1 MGKLL
6 ILFLSFFLAGC
17 FGYSQK
23 ITILANSCDCT
34 NKKVKDSLIEKYL
47 EHGAE
52 KYSYNSPPWQQ
63 YCDSL
68 IAICPNIAVA
78 YQLKAIPFIKYGEY
92 EKAFALEDKA
102 VELAPKDF
110 TAYRG
115 FLKCIFTKDYEGAI
129 ADFKKAQELV
139 PNSYEM
145 DHTYF
150 FYQGLCY
157 LELGNYVKCQ
167 ENFKQDIF
175 LQNKGDSSKTVH
187 FNSLFYLG
195 ILYYEMKNFTL
206 AEENLLKCIK
216 VYNNHPDANFYL
228 GLVFGA
234 IGNDSSKSKYL
245 NIAKEALEKK
255 YSFGEDNVFYA
266 NYPHQIRLYEVEE
279 AINAMR

>member
-6 ILFLSFFLAGC
+6 ILFLSFFLAC
-17 FGYSQK
+17 LSGYSQK
-23 ITILANSCDCT
+23 INIAGNSCDCT
-34 NKKVKDSLIEKYL
+34 NKKVRDSLFGKYL
-47 EHGAE
+47 EHLDE
-52 KYSYNSPPWQQ
+52 KYSYNSPAWQR
-63 YCDSL
+63 YCDSV
-68 IAICPNIAVA
+68 ISICPNIAVA

-92 EKAFALEDKA
+92 EKAFVLEDKA
-102 VELAPKDF
+102 VELAPKEF

-115 FLKCIFTKDYEGAI
+115 FLKCIFTKDYEGALV
-129 ADFKKAQELV
+129 DFKKAQELV

-157 LELGNYVKCQ
+157 LELGDYVKC
-167 ENFKQDIF
+167 EKILRQDIF
-175 LQNKGDSSKTVH
+175 LQNNGDSSKTVH
-187 FNSLFYLG
+187 FNSLLYLG

-216 VYNNHPDANFYL
+216 IYNNHPDANFYL

-234 IGNDSSKSKYL
+234 MGNDSSKSKYL
-245 NIAKEALEKK
+245 HIAKEALVKK
-255 YSFGEDNVFYA
+255 YSFGEDNVFYT
-266 NYPHQIRLYEVEE
+266 NYPHQIRLYEVEK